1 MKDMATRTGSTGLL
15 LAALL
20 SAGCS
25 GSVGDTNSMNPATG
39 GPGSGGQ
46 GAVSGSGSG
55 SDTASTTA
63 GPGNS
68 SGSGNTTAGSTTGG
82 GGGGAG
88 EVIVC
93 SPGIPGT
100 SQIPRL
106 KNIEYNRTVRDLLG
120 VTGLAA
126 SNGAAPSSLLAT
138 DQSGNLSDLGWSS
151 YQTVAGMIAA
161 QVMADP
167 ALKANFLSCDPA
179 EAGCIDATITSF
191 GRRAFR
197 RPLTETEAA
206 LFQALND
213 PTLTAN
219 GTPEEVA
226 ELVLYGFLVSP
237 VFLSHSEM
245 NLTPAP
251 NGGYQ
256 LSNHEIASRLSYMLW
271 QSMPDSELD
280 RAADAGELSTK
291 EQILAQ
297 AKRMLGD
304 PRARDMVTEF
314 HRSYLHLAVN
324 SRWDT
329 YVKDPT
335 RFPNFSE
342 SLRGPLS
349 QEVERFFDETTF
361 SNGTFQDLMLSTRG
375 YVNADTAPL
384 YSLPAT
390 GLGSEL
396 TPVDLPG
403 RPGFLTR
410 VGWLAAFAEAGQT
423 SPIIRGAFILK
434 DVMGFDPGAPPPGA
448 SQTPLPEATEE
459 LNTIRKRVDDMTK
472 GAVCANCHHEYI
484 NPPGFVMEAYDS
496 MGAPQ
501 TVEASSGEPIDT
513 AVELRID
520 GELVPLS
527 QPAELMA
534 LIAASPGAQR
544 HYAQKWVQYA
554 FDRVPNPQDA
564 CTVDQLV
571 ANIAPGGFPILDL
584 IADLTLAE
592 SFTVRAIDT
601 GVAP

>member
-1 MKDMATRTGSTGLL
+1 ML

-20 SAGCS
+20 SAGCT
-25 GSVGDTNSMNPATG
+25 GSVGDTKSMNPGTD

-46 GAVSGSGSG
+46 GTVTGNSG
-55 SDTASTTA
+55 SDGSTTTA
-63 GPGNS
+63 GPGS
-68 SGSGNTTAGSTTGG
+68 SNGSGTTTAGSTTGG
-82 GGGGAG
+82 GGGGNPG
-88 EVIVC
+88 DPIVC
-93 SPGIPGT
+93 SPGIPAT
-100 SQIPRL
+100 SQVPRL

-120 VTGLAA
+120 VTGLSA
-126 SNGAAPSSLLAT
+126 SNGNSPASLLAT
-138 DQSGNLSDLGWSS
+138 DQTGNLTDLGWSS
-151 YQTVAGMIAA
+151 YQTVAEMIAA
-161 QVMADP
+161 QVMAD
-167 ALKANFLSCDPA
+167 ATLRANFISCNPA

-197 RPLTETEAA
+197 RPLTEQETA

-245 NLTPAP
+245 NLTPAAS
-251 NGGYQ
+251 GGYQ
-256 LSNHEIASRLSYMLW
+256 LTSHEIASRLSYMLW

-280 RAADAGELSTK
+280 RAADAGELATK

-297 AKRMLGD
+297 AKRMLAD
-304 PRARDMVTEF
+304 PKARDMVTDF
-314 HRSYLHLAVN
+314 HRGYLHLAVN

-329 YVKDPT
+329 YVKDPA
-335 RFPNFSE
+335 RFPNFTE
-342 SLRGPLS
+342 ALRGPLS

-361 SNGTFQDLMLSTRG
+361 ANGSFQDLMLSTQG

-384 YSLPAT
+384 YGLPAT
-390 GLGSEL
+390 GLGAEL

-410 VGWLAAFAEAGQT
+410 IGWLAAFSEAGRT

-434 DVMGFDPGAPPPGA
+434 DVLGFDPGAPPPGA
-448 SQTPLPEATEE
+448 SQTPLPEASEE
-459 LNTIRKRVDDMTK
+459 LNTIRKRVDAMTSA
-472 GAVCANCHHEYI
+472 AVCANCHHQYI
-484 NPPGFVMEAYDS
+484 NPPGFVMEAFDS
-496 MGAPQ
+496 VGAPQ
-501 TVEASSGEPIDT
+501 TVEADTGEPIDT
-513 AVELRID
+513 AVELMID
-520 GELVPLS
+520 DELVALS

-571 ANIAPGGFPILDL
+571 ANIAPGGFAFLDL

>member
-1 MKDMATRTGSTGLL
+1 MD
-15 LAALL
+15 
-20 SAGCS
+20 
-25 GSVGDTNSMNPATG
+25 PATS

-46 GAVSGSGSG
+46 SAVTGTGSGADTTATTAGPNSTSGSGS
-55 SDTASTTA
+55 
-63 GPGNS
+63 
-68 SGSGNTTAGSTTGG
+68 TTAGSTTGG
-82 GGGGAG
+82 GGGP

-100 SQIPRL
+100 SQVPRL
-106 KNIEYNRTVRDLLG
+106 KNLEYNHTVRDLLG
-120 VTGLAA
+120 VTGLTA
-126 SNGAAPSSLLAT
+126 SSGAAPSSLLAT
-138 DQSGNLSDLGWSS
+138 DQTGNLSDLGWSS
-151 YQTVAGMIAA
+151 YQTVAEMIAA
-161 QVMADP
+161 QVMAD
-167 ALKANFLSCDPA
+167 ATLRANFLTCDPA
-179 EAGCIDATITSF
+179 EAGCIDSTIASF

-197 RPLTETEAA
+197 RPLTATETA

-245 NLTPAP
+245 NLTAAP
-251 NGGYQ
+251 NGGYL
-256 LSNHEIASRLSYMLW
+256 LSSHEIASRLSYMLW
-271 QSMPDSELD
+271 QSMPDPELD
-280 RAADAGELSTK
+280 RAADAGELATK
-291 EQILAQ
+291 DQILAQ
-297 AKRMLGD
+297 AKRMLAD
-304 PRARDMVTEF
+304 PKARDMVAEF
-314 HRSYLHLAVN
+314 HRGYLHLAVN

-335 RFPNFSE
+335 RFPNFTE
-342 SLRGPLS
+342 ALRGPLS

-361 SNGTFQDLMLSTRG
+361 GNGSFQDLMLSTQG

-384 YSLPAT
+384 YGLPAT
-390 GLGSEL
+390 GLGTEL
-396 TPVDLPG
+396 TAVDLPG

-410 VGWLAAFAEAGQT
+410 VGWLAAFSEAGQT
-423 SPIIRGAFILK
+423 SPIIRGAYILK
-434 DVMGFDPGAPPPGA
+434 DVLGFDPGAPPPGA
-448 SQTPLPEATEE
+448 SQTPLPEATAE
-459 LNTIRKRVDDMTK
+459 LNTIRKRVDDMTSA
-472 GAVCANCHHEYI
+472 AVCANCHHEYI

-520 GELVPLS
+520 GNLVPLS

-554 FDRVPNPQDA
+554 FDRVPNPEDA

-571 ANIAPGGFPILDL
+571 ASIAPGEFAILDL